1 LELKFPATSKNA
13 ADHARLA
20 VDVARREYDDELDF
34 SPASLETLDGQIE
47 NLREQGLSMEDA
59 AEVLF
64 VMGCYLGEVMVR
76 ALSCRWTDTA
86 QSTLAGLSPWPMVVV
101 APDGSSWDT
110 IGKVYKRL
118 EIGESEYLPAF
129 FLAVARSAGPRLG

>member
-1 LELKFPATSKNA
+1 MRLELKYPATSANA

-20 VDVARREYDDELDF
+20 VDVAKREYDDELDF

-47 NLREQGLSMEDA
+47 NLREQGISMEEA

-64 VMGCYLGEVMVR
+64 VMGCYLGEVMTR
-76 ALSCRWTDTA
+76 ALSCRWTDTER
-86 QSTLAGLSPWPMVVV
+86 SPLAGLSPWPMVVV
-101 APDGSSWDT
+101 APDGSGWDA

-118 EIGESEYLPAF
+118 EIGDSEYLPAF
-129 FLAVARSAGPRLG
+129 FLSAARASRS